1 MSHLWP
7 RSLFGRLFALQL
19 VSLVA
24 VFLVFGGLVL
34 RDQSRANAR
43 LVAPIWAAA
52 VQSRLT
58 QAADD
63 ATASGTEVV
72 ATEVK
77 VTLGQPPSDARYP
90 ELFARYNALIRELGN
105 AGLDV
110 RRVALS
116 SQDNITTT
124 WLEVITAPGR
134 TRWVGISE
142 DLETASLWGS
152 TGLGLLL
159 ALGIVV
165 VSAWWMSHNLI
176 LPLTQLK
183 TAMRTYA
190 ETGTAV
196 TLTNDSG
203 PTETREMAT
212 QFSELVAQR
221 EQNERTREVMLAGI
235 SHDLRSPLGRIRVGA
250 ELLPDDA
257 ANRTWKKVIVDN
269 VVLVDHLLESFM
281 DYARAQQLTL
291 DSEVDVH
298 ALVTQQCSLHGI
310 PVEEA
315 GELPRPLVV
324 APASAIGLERVI
336 SNLLDNAQKYGKP
349 PINVSI
355 AARDANAVIVVT
367 DHGPG
372 IASTQIDQMA
382 QPFHRGQSH
391 RNTPGTGLGL
401 AIVRETIRHHGG
413 RVQLR
418 NTPSGFSVEVRL
430 PCQSKPG

>member
-1 MSHLWP
+1 MSSPWP

-19 VSLVA
+19 ASLVA

-52 VQSRLT
+52 IQARLT
-58 QAADD
+58 QATDD
-63 ATASGTEVV
+63 APASGTEVV

-77 VTLGQPPSDARYP
+77 VTLDQPPPNARYP
-90 ELFARYNALIRELGN
+90 QLLARYNALITELGHT
-105 AGLDV
+105 GLDV

-124 WLEVITAPGR
+124 WLEVRIAPGHS
-134 TRWVGISE
+134 RWVGISE

-165 VSAWWMSHNLI
+165 ISAWWMSRNLI

-190 ETGTAV
+190 ATGTAV
-196 TLTNDSG
+196 TLTNDRG

-212 QFSELVAQR
+212 QFTELVAQR
-221 EQNERTREVMLAGI
+221 EQNERMREVMLAGI
-235 SHDLRSPLGRIRVGA
+235 SHDLRSPLGRIRMGA

-257 ANRTWKKVIVDN
+257 ASRAWKKVIVDN
-269 VVLVDHLLESFM
+269 VVLADHLLGSFM

-291 DSEVDVH
+291 ASAVDLH
-298 ALVTQQCSLHGI
+298 ALVTQQCRLRDLT
-310 PVEEA
+310 VDEA
-315 GELPRPLVV
+315 SGLPRPLVV
-324 APASAIGLERVI
+324 APASAVGLERAFN
-336 SNLLDNAQKYGKP
+336 NLLDNAQKYGKP
-349 PINVSI
+349 PFTVSI
-355 AARDANAVIVVT
+355 AVREATAVIVVT

-372 IASTQIDQMA
+372 IAADQLDQVM
-382 QPFHRGQSH
+382 QPFYRGQSH

-401 AIVRETIRHHGG
+401 AIVNETIRRHGG
-413 RVQLR
+413 QVQLR
-418 NTPSGFSVEVRL
+418 NTPCGFSVEVTL
-430 PCQSKPG
+430 PCQCEPG